1 MGLFLPVLAIMLA
14 VASSGVIVRFVK
26 LPLPF
31 LQIGAGIALGV
42 LGLKVVIEPGLF
54 FVLFAAPLLFDE
66 AWRISKRDL
75 HAVRW
80 TVGALAIGLVVLTVV
95 TIGLLTNTML
105 PAVPLAAAFALAA
118 ALSPTDAVALKS
130 LRGRMAM
137 PPRVRNIVEGEALIN
152 DATGLVCLQLA
163 VAAAGTSH
171 FSLPSAALDF
181 IWVGAGGLAV
191 GGAVTWA
198 FRWIQ
203 RRIIRLGGEHAPTQ
217 VLLSLLLPLVAYLGA
232 ETMHTSGILAAV
244 GAGFMMDRT
253 ASSGAG
259 QLATRMQ
266 RGSVWDML
274 EFTLNGFIFVLL
286 GIQLPLIG
294 LEAKGLA
301 ATYSSG
307 SLALL
312 ASYPVV
318 LWAMIVV
325 LRLVWIWITVYFT
338 GHRKM
343 QSNWQTGISS
353 IHTISLLTLGGIRG
367 VLTLAAVLSI
377 PLSISGGIPFPAR
390 DLLVFLAVGTILISM
405 VATSVGFPIA
415 LRHIGRANEDPA
427 ILRERRTRR
436 KMAEA
441 AIVEI
446 ERAQTG
452 FLNSGM
458 PAEHAAFDEAATT
471 LMDEYLAQVELSS
484 QTEGERANVRR
495 LGAAGRKL
503 RLTGLQAE
511 RRALYPL
518 RETGEID
525 EAGFRTLLQ
534 ELDLA
539 ETAVVGDK
547 GQR

>member
-31 LQIGAGIALGV
+31 LQVGVGIALGV
-42 LGLKVVIEPGLF
+42 FGLKVVIEPGLF

-66 AWRISKRDL
+66 AWRISKREL

-80 TVGALAIGLVVLTVV
+80 TVGAMAIGLVVLTVV
-95 TIGLLTNTML
+95 AVGLLTNTML

-130 LRGRMAM
+130 LPSQMAM
-137 PPRVRNIVEGEALIN
+137 PARIRHIVEGEALIN

-163 VAAAGTSH
+163 VAAAGASH
-171 FSLPSAALDF
+171 FSLPYAALDF
-181 IWVGAGGLAV
+181 VWVGAGGLVV
-191 GGAVTWA
+191 GGAATWA

-217 VLLSLLLPLVAYLGA
+217 VLLGLLLPLVAYLGA
-232 ETMHTSGILAAV
+232 EALEVSGILAAV

-253 ASSGAG
+253 ALSGTG

-294 LEAKGLA
+294 LEARDLA
-301 ATYSSG
+301 TAYSG
-307 SLALL
+307 GNLVLL
-312 ASYPVV
+312 ASYPLI
-318 LWAMIVV
+318 LWAMILV
-325 LRLVWIWITVYFT
+325 LRLIWIGITVHFT
-338 GHRKM
+338 VLRRKRSS
-343 QSNWQTGISS
+343 QQAGERS
-353 IHTISLLTLGGIRG
+353 IHTVSALTLGGVRG

-377 PLSISGGIPFPAR
+377 PASISGGMPFPAR
-390 DLLVFLAVGTILISM
+390 NLLIFLAVGTILISM

-441 AIVEI
+441 AIGEI
-446 ERAQTG
+446 ERAQTD

-458 PAEHAAFDEAATT
+458 PAERAAFDEAAAT

-484 QTEGERANVRR
+484 QTEGERASVRR
-495 LGAAGRKL
+495 LGAADRKL
-503 RLTGLQAE
+503 RLAGLQAE

-525 EAGFRTLLQ
+525 EVGFRALLQ

-539 ETAVVGDK
+539 ETAIVGDK

>member
-31 LQIGAGIALGV
+31 LQVGVGIALGV
-42 LGLKVVIEPGLF
+42 FGLKVVIEPGLF

-66 AWRISKRDL
+66 AWRISKREL

-80 TVGALAIGLVVLTVV
+80 TVGAMAIGLVVLTVV
-95 TIGLLTNTML
+95 AVGLLTNTML

-130 LRGRMAM
+130 LPSQMAM
-137 PPRVRNIVEGEALIN
+137 PARIRHIVEGEALIN

-163 VAAAGTSH
+163 VAAAGASH
-171 FSLPSAALDF
+171 FSLPYAALDF
-181 IWVGAGGLAV
+181 VSVGAGSLKKR
-191 GGAVTWA
+191 GAATWA

-217 VLLSLLLPLVAYLGA
+217 VLLGLLLPLVAYLGA
-232 ETMHTSGILAAV
+232 EALEVSGILAAV

-253 ASSGAG
+253 ALSGAG

-294 LEAKGLA
+294 QEAKDLA
-301 ATYSSG
+301 RAYSG
-307 SLALL
+307 GNLALL
-312 ASYPVV
+312 ASYPLI
-318 LWAMIVV
+318 LWAMILV
-325 LRLVWIWITVYFT
+325 LRLIWIGITVHFT
-338 GHRKM
+338 ALYRKRSKQRAGEM
-343 QSNWQTGISS
+343 P
-353 IHTISLLTLGGIRG
+353 IHTVSALTLGGVRG

-377 PLSISGGIPFPAR
+377 PASISGGMPFPAR
-390 DLLVFLAVGTILISM
+390 DLLVFLAVGTILTSM
-405 VATSVGFPIA
+405 VATSVGFPIV
-415 LRHIGRANEDPA
+415 LRHIGRANEEPA

-441 AIVEI
+441 AIGEI

-458 PAEHAAFDEAATT
+458 PAERAAFDEAAAT
-471 LMDEYLAQVELSS
+471 LTNEYLAQVELSS
-484 QTEGERANVRR
+484 QTEGERASVRR
-495 LGAAGRKL
+495 LGAADRKL
-503 RLTGLQAE
+503 RLAGLQAE

-525 EAGFRTLLQ
+525 E
-534 ELDLA
+534 
-539 ETAVVGDK
+539 V
-547 GQR
+547 

>member
-31 LQIGAGIALGV
+31 LQVGVGIALGV
-42 LGLKVVIEPGLF
+42 FGLKVVIEPGLF

-66 AWRISKRDL
+66 AWRISKREL

-95 TIGLLTNTML
+95 AVGLLTHTML

-130 LRGRMAM
+130 VPSQMAM
-137 PPRVRNIVEGEALIN
+137 PARIRHIVEGEALIN

-163 VAAAGTSH
+163 VAAAGASH
-171 FSLPSAALDF
+171 FSLPYAALDF
-181 IWVGAGGLAV
+181 IWVGAGGLVV

-217 VLLSLLLPLVAYLGA
+217 VLLGLLLPLVAYLGA
-232 ETMHTSGILAAV
+232 EALEVSGILAAV

-253 ASSGAG
+253 ALSGTG

-294 LEAKGLA
+294 LEAKDLA
-301 ATYSSG
+301 TAYSG
-307 SLALL
+307 GNLVLL
-312 ASYPVV
+312 ASYPLI
-318 LWAMIVV
+318 LWAIILALRLIWIGITVHFTV
-325 LRLVWIWITVYFT
+325 LR
-338 GHRKM
+338 RKR
-343 QSNWQTGISS
+343 SS
-353 IHTISLLTLGGIRG
+353 QQVGERPIHTVSALTLGGVRG

-377 PLSISGGIPFPAR
+377 PASISGGMPFPAR
-390 DLLVFLAVGTILISM
+390 DLLIFLAVGTILISM

-441 AIVEI
+441 ALGEI

-458 PAEHAAFDEAATT
+458 PAERAAFDEAAAT
-471 LMDEYLAQVELSS
+471 LMDEYLAQVELSN
-484 QTEGERANVRR
+484 QTEGERASVRR
-495 LGAAGRKL
+495 LGAADRKL
-503 RLTGLQAE
+503 RLAGLQAE

-534 ELDLA
+534 ELDFA
-539 ETAVVGDK
+539 ETAIVGDK